1 MDAEQ
6 FEVGLFSRS
15 PSGVRLVGRT
25 DDQAAI
31 RFVRDQIG
39 EERAGDGTRREYEG
53 GLTPLRQILA
63 PILDELDRALAPARR
78 DDDR

>member
-1 MDAEQ
+1 MDTEQ

-15 PSGVRLVGRT
+15 SSGVRLVGRT

-31 RFVRDQIG
+31 RFVRNQIG

-53 GLTPLRQILA
+53 GPTPLREILA
-63 PILDELDRALAPARR
+63 PILEELGRALAPDRR
-78 DDDR
+78 DDDQ